1 MIFGKSIR
9 CIYRSWHYVIK
20 HLQKSIQSKQNST
33 GYSMNT
39 MRNITTDALQYWA
52 GQGWQYEYKC
62 VILGLGK
69 EEQKATQSSC
79 SDLMALAAQFSYTL
93 WYIHTLC
100 RGPNNIFFLCIPA
113 LEVTPWTI
121 LGQLSQFR
129 PACDIW
135 VFLGYFGLFWAI

>member
-1 MIFGKSIR
+1 MWYN
-9 CIYRSWHYVIK
+9 IYIY
-20 HLQKSIQSKQNST
+20 KSIQSKQNST
-33 GYSMNT
+33 GYNMNT

-62 VILGLGK
+62 VILRLGK

-93 WYIHTLC
+93 WYIHTLD

-113 LEVTPWTI
+113 LEVTP
-121 LGQLSQFR
+121 
-129 PACDIW
+129 
-135 VFLGYFGLFWAI
+135 